1 MNLVLDFFYSSY
13 ERMCIKVEIFIVD
26 CIVDE
31 IKNLSCRKIIIIEK
45 FENNK

>member
-1 MNLVLDFFYSSY
+1 
-13 ERMCIKVEIFIVD
+13 MCIKVEIFIVD

-31 IKNLSCRKIIIIEK
+31 IIINLSCRKIKIIEK